1 MRTFTCYMNV
11 RKFNTFS
18 LGSFDTPQRYHQA
31 RFYCFGRL
39 SDDVCSYHCNS
50 GAYAT
55 RIATRNKGIESDA
68 SARPLNLSSASRD
81 LDLWPPIPKV
91 DRFTCLPRGP
101 LFPFASKSVHSFFP
115 KHPVPRV
122 ALYSIVERRATCTKT
137 AVVMELPERREI
149 ALKITPLNSTGGSTV
164 QWGAGR
170 RCLMCW
176 TVTAGSME
184 PSFILR
190 PLPPHSSSDNR
201 VEQAVSL
208 WSSWKLLL
216 CHDPC
221 P

>member
-1 MRTFTCYMNV
+1 MC
-11 RKFNTFS
+11 
-18 LGSFDTPQRYHQA
+18 
-31 RFYCFGRL
+31 
-39 SDDVCSYHCNS
+39 
-50 GAYAT
+50 GALA
-55 RIATRNKGIESDA
+55 
-68 SARPLNLSSASRD
+68 
-81 LDLWPPIPKV
+81 
-91 DRFTCLPRGP
+91 
-101 LFPFASKSVHSFFP
+101 
-115 KHPVPRV
+115 
-122 ALYSIVERRATCTKT
+122 VERRATCTKT

-208 WSSWKLLL
+208 
-216 CHDPC
+216 
-221 P
+221 